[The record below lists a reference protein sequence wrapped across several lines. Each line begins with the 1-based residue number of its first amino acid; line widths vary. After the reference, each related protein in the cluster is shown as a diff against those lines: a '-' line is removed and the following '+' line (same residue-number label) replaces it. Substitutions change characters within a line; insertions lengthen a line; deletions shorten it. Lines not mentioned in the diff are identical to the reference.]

1 MSADAD
7 VIRFAAPWPGPAAQL
22 LEGFALLG
30 AGAWTLDRVCIA
42 AASGLTPGDAGPIL
56 AGLQTAGVCIAGA
69 DVDTWSSTLGAPE
82 LRRLAQMLRGAE
94 HFRRLRPEQTAFDVV
109 VTMPLAPSLLAD
121 KLPDT
126 PGRPGGYLTTAD
138 AFLRVARSAENRL
151 VVATPF
157 IDRTGF
163 GWLRSVLGAA
173 RPSVERVVVLRDV
186 EAMSIE
192 LSVENRGWLRDL
204 NVNVFEYRLS
214 HARARRALP
223 LETFH
228 AKLVVADDV
237 AAYVGSANV
246 LGSGEGTSL
255 EAGVLV
261 EGRAAA
267 RVARLVDAIL
277 QVARRY

>member
-1 MSADAD
+1 MSADGD
-7 VIRFAAPWPGPAAQL
+7 VIRFAAPWPGAAAQL

-30 AGAWTLDRVCIA
+30 AGAWTLERICA
-42 AASGLTPGDAGPIL
+42 AAAAGLSPGDAGPIL
-56 AGLQTAGVCIAGA
+56 AGLQMAGVCSTGEGG
-69 DVDTWSSTLGAPE
+69 DTWSSILSTQE

-94 HFRRLRPEQTAFDVV
+94 HFRRLRPEPTLFDVV

-126 PGRPGGYLTTAD
+126 PGRPGGYLTTSD
-138 AFLRVARSAENRL
+138 AFHRIARAAQKRL

-163 GWLRSVLGAA
+163 GWLRSVLSAA
-173 RPSVERVVVLRDV
+173 RSGVERIVVLRDV
-186 EAMSIE
+186 ESLSIE

-204 NVNVFEYRLS
+204 NVNVYEYRRA
-214 HARARRALP
+214 HARAHRALP

-228 AKLVVADDV
+228 AKLVVGDDT

-246 LGSGEGTSL
+246 LGSGDGTSL
-255 EAGVLV
+255 EAGILV

-267 RVARLVDAIL
+267 QVARLVDAIL